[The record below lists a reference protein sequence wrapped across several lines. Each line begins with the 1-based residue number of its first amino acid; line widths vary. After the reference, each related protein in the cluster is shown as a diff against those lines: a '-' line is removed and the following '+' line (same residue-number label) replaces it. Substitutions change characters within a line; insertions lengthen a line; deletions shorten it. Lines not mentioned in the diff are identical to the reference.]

1 MYAEERQQHIE
12 GQLAEAGRVAV
23 IELARTFDVSSET
36 VRRDLDQLEAR
47 GMLRR
52 VHGGAVSAARI
63 SRIEESVAQ
72 RTDRNSDAKERIA
85 RAAMALIPSSFVGA
99 ISIDSGTTTSR
110 LAQHLVNWIPE
121 ASTGSLTVITHSIS
135 IASIVSENPHIDVQI
150 IGGRLRGL
158 TGAAVGATTLD
169 QLSGIRPDISF
180 LGANGVHADFG
191 FSTPDPDEA
200 AVKRALTRGS
210 RRAIALVDGSK
221 LGIETLMSFASL
233 SDVDTII
240 TDHTPEAELTLA
252 LARADV
258 ETMIA

>member
-23 IELARTFDVSSET
+23 IDLARTFDVSSET

-47 GMLRR
+47 GVLRR

-63 SRIEESVAQ
+63 SRVEESVAA

-85 RAAMALIPSSFVGA
+85 LAAMTLIPSTFTGA

-110 LAQHLVNWIPE
+110 LAQHLRDWQPA
-121 ASTGSLTVITHSIS
+121 ASAGSLTVITNSIS
-135 IASIVSENPHIDVQI
+135 IAAIVSENPHIEVQL
-150 IGGRLRGL
+150 IGGRLRGI
-158 TGAAVGATTLD
+158 TGAAVGSATLA
-169 QLSGIRPDISF
+169 QLSGIRPDIAF

-200 AVKRALTRGS
+200 AVKSALTRGS
-210 RRAIALVDGSK
+210 RRAIALVDASK

-233 SDVDTII
+233 SEVDTII
-240 TDHTPEAELTLA
+240 TDHSPDDDLTLA
-252 LARADV
+252 LERADV
-258 ETMIA
+258 ETVIA

>member
-1 MYAEERQQHIE
+1 MYAEERQQQIE
-12 GQLAEAGRVAV
+12 RQLAEAGRVAV
-23 IELARTFDVSSET
+23 IELARTFAVSSET

-47 GMLRR
+47 GVARR

-63 SRIEESVAQ
+63 SRSEESVAQ
-72 RTDRNSDAKERIA
+72 RTGRNSDAKERIA
-85 RAAMALIPSSFVGA
+85 RAAMALIPSNFVGA

-110 LAQHLVNWIPE
+110 LAQHLVNWNPE
-121 ASTGSLTVITHSIS
+121 KSTGSLTVITHSIS
-135 IASIVSENPHIDVQI
+135 IASIVSENPHIAVQI

-200 AVKRALTRGS
+200 AVKSALTRGS
-210 RRAIALVDGSK
+210 RRAIALVDASK
-221 LGIETLMSFASL
+221 LGTETLMSFASL
-233 SDVDTII
+233 TDVDTII
-240 TDHTPEAELTLA
+240 TDRSPDAELTLA
-252 LARADV
+252 LERADV
-258 ETMIA
+258 ETVIA

>member
-1 MYAEERQQHIE
+1 MYAEERQQQIE

-23 IELARTFDVSSET
+23 IDLARTFDVSSET

-47 GMLRR
+47 GILRR

-63 SRIEESVAQ
+63 SRVEESVAA

-85 RAAMALIPSSFVGA
+85 LAAMALIPSTFTGA

-110 LAQHLVNWIPE
+110 FAQHLRYWQPA
-121 ASTGSLTVITHSIS
+121 ASTGSLTVITNSIS
-135 IASIVSENPHIDVQI
+135 IAAIVSENPHIEVQL
-150 IGGRLRGL
+150 IGGRLRGI
-158 TGAAVGATTLD
+158 TGAAVGSATLN
-169 QLSGIRPDISF
+169 QLSSIRPDIAF

-200 AVKRALTRGS
+200 AVKSALTRGS
-210 RRAIALVDGSK
+210 RRAIALVDASK

-233 SDVDTII
+233 SEVDTII
-240 TDHTPEAELTLA
+240 TDQSPDDD
-252 LARADV
+252 LARALEHADV
-258 ETMIA
+258 ETVIA

>member
-47 GMLRR
+47 GVLRR

-85 RAAMALIPSSFVGA
+85 RAAMALIPSNFTGA

-110 LAQHLVNWIPE
+110 FAQHLLEWKPE
-121 ASTGSLTVITHSIS
+121 ASDGTLTVITHSIS

-191 FSTPDPDEA
+191 FSTPDSDEA
-200 AVKRALTRGS
+200 AVKSALTRGS
-210 RRAIALVDGSK
+210 RRAIALVDHSK

-233 SDVDTII
+233 SDVDTLI
-240 TDHTPEAELTLA
+240 TDQSPDTELTLA
-252 LARADV
+252 LERADV
-258 ETMIA
+258 ETVIA

>member
-12 GQLAEAGRVAV
+12 GKLAGAGRVAV
-23 IELARTFDVSSET
+23 IDLARTLDVSSET

-47 GMLRR
+47 GVLRR
-52 VHGGAVSAARI
+52 VHGGAVSAARV
-63 SRIEESVAQ
+63 SRGEESVAQ

-85 RAAMALIPSSFVGA
+85 RAAMALIPPTFIGA

-110 LAQHLVNWIPE
+110 LAQHLVNWSPE
-121 ASTGSLTVITHSIS
+121 SSAASLTVITHSIS

-158 TGAAVGATTLD
+158 TGAAVGSTTLD
-169 QLSGIRPDISF
+169 QLAGIRPDISF

-200 AVKRALTRGS
+200 AVKSALTRGS
-210 RRAIALVDGSK
+210 RRAIALVDASK

-233 SDVDTII
+233 TDIDTII
-240 TDHTPEAELTLA
+240 TDHSPDAELTLA
-252 LARADV
+252 LERADV
-258 ETMIA
+258 ETVIA